1 MRPLVIAA
9 IAVAG
14 GLSLVPDGASAQWR
28 IPEGNDNLMPRYYD
42 YRAPRAYYWDGA
54 PVAFGAYGYSYLPP
68 AVYPAPPVYGAPAYG
83 YGPPVARAPQAV
95 APSLPVAPR
104 PICGVY
110 RYWNGERCLDARG
123 Y

>member
-1 MRPLVIAA
+1 MRALVIPVVAA
-9 IAVAG
+9 ASA
-14 GLSLVPDGASAQWR
+14 LSLMCGGASAQWR

-42 YRAPRAYYWDGA
+42 YRAPRAFYWGGA
-54 PVAFGAYGYSYLPP
+54 PVAYGAYGYSYLPP
-68 AVYPAPPVYGAPAYG
+68 AVYPAPSAYGAPAYG
-83 YGPPVARAPQAV
+83 YGPPVAR
-95 APSLPVAPR
+95 SLPVAPR